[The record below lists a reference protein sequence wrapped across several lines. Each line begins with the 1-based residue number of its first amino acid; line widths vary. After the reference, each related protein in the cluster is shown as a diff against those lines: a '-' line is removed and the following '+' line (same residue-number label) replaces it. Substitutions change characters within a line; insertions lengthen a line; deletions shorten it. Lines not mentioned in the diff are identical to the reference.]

1 MMRTSIL
8 SATIATTLLVN
19 GTVIA
24 KENLVSLSETE
35 RLSLPYSQTISQQ
48 EQASYKRTALREATY
63 FSSSLDYLECFFDYN
78 RCISYCEN
86 DSSCEDMCEREL
98 DYCLSSQ

>member
-48 EQASYKRTALREATY
+48 EQASYKRTALREATS
-63 FSSSLDYLECFFDYN
+63 FSNDDKSWCFSDFNMCMSFCGNDGYCQDNCRDQLFDCLDW
-78 RCISYCEN
+78 
-86 DSSCEDMCEREL
+86 
-98 DYCLSSQ
+98 